1 MAKSLNQVQLIGN
14 LTRDPELKYTPQ
26 GTAVCTFSIATNR
39 AWKTDTGED
48 KEEADFHRVVA
59 WRQLAEICG
68 KLLKKGSKTFVSGR
82 LSTRSWDAPDGQK
95 KFMTEVV
102 ISDMILLSGG
112 GSAPISEGQAA
123 PSQDNFDDIPDDF
136 AKEFEDKKEDKTSK
150 KAAPKSQKDENKE
163 DIPF

>member
-26 GTAVCTFSIATNR
+26 GTAVCTFSVATNR
-39 AWKTDTGED
+39 TWKTETGES

-68 KLLKKGSKTFVSGR
+68 KLLKKGSKVFVSGR
-82 LSTRSWDAPDGQK
+82 LSTRSWDEKDGQK

-102 ISDMILLSGG
+102 ISDMILLSSAGTQG
-112 GSAPISEGQAA
+112 TSEAVSESAP
-123 PSQDNFDDIPDDF
+123 DNFDDIPD
-136 AKEFEDKKEDKTSK
+136 
-150 KAAPKSQKDENKE
+150 
-163 DIPF
+163 